1 MTLSGTTPGEA
12 LGPVARRERIH
23 LLDVLRGFA
32 LGGILL
38 ANIQVLSGM
47 IFQPGGTPE
56 WTETDRLA
64 VFLVHVLI
72 DEKFYSIFS
81 LLFGIGF
88 SILMGRTADRG
99 AAFAPLFRRRLTILL
114 GIGLVHALLIWP
126 GDILVL
132 YAVLGFVLLLFRNCS
147 PRTIL
152 AWSAAILVSP
162 VLVYLG
168 FLAVGIP
175 DYLAA
180 PPRVGGGS
188 SVVELIYHAFR
199 SGGYDEVLRAN
210 VFMFAGNW
218 IRYFVQIRI
227 PKVLGMF
234 LLGVWLDRRG
244 VFRDVERHKGLLRAT
259 ALAGLV
265 IGLPGNIAVATLAE
279 RGVFLP
285 ASRLGLLQISM
296 AVVAVPALALGYA
309 STLALLWRGTA
320 GRALT
325 SLLAPAG
332 RMALTTYLT
341 QSVAGIAVFYGLG
354 LGLYGRL
361 EPLEIYGIALAIF
374 AAQLVVSRI
383 WMSVFAYGPV
393 EWLWRRLTYRRPL
406 DLRRSRAAG
415 AARN

>member
-1 MTLSGTTPGEA
+1 MTLSGPTPGEA
-12 LGPVARRERIH
+12 FGPVARRERIH

-32 LGGILL
+32 LGGIFLS
-38 ANIQVLSGM
+38 NIQVLSGM

-56 WTETDRLA
+56 WSDGDRLA

-88 SILMGRTADRG
+88 SILMGRSADRG
-99 AAFAPLFRRRLTILL
+99 TDFAPLFRRRLTILL

-152 AWSAAILVSP
+152 AWSAAILASP

-168 FLAVGIP
+168 FLAIGIP
-175 DYLAA
+175 DYLAS
-180 PPRVGGGS
+180 PPRVDGGS
-188 SVVELIYHAFR
+188 NVVELIFHAFR
-199 SGGYDEVLRAN
+199 SDGYDEVVRAN
-210 VFMFAGNW
+210 VFMYVGHW

-244 VFRDVERHKGLLRAT
+244 VFRDVDRHKGLLRRA
-259 ALAGLV
+259 AL
-265 IGLPGNIAVATLAE
+265 IGLLVGLPANVAVATLAE
-279 RGVFLP
+279 RGAFLP
-285 ASRLGLLQISM
+285 ASRLGLLQISI
-296 AVVAVPALALGYA
+296 AVVAVPALALGYV
-309 STLALLWRGTA
+309 SSLALLARGA
-320 GRALT
+320 GRWVLSA
-325 SLLAPAG
+325 LAPAG

-341 QSVAGIAVFYGLG
+341 QSVAGVFVFYGLG
-354 LGLYGRL
+354 LGLFGRL
-361 EPLEIYGIALAIF
+361 EPLSIYGIALAIF
-374 AAQLVVSRI
+374 AAQLFVSRI
-383 WMSVFAYGPV
+383 WMSLFAYGPV

-415 AARN
+415 GARN